1 MIKKKIKNEEV
12 AELSNATIYHFP
24 KYTTMIVNLAN
35 GTAQATRP
43 KVVGQ
48 MSELIQEFDGSSLEE
63 WIDWY
68 SSKKPTAIADAT
80 RKISAL
86 MAEIRKAIEL
96 IDDELIENWVKDLVY
111 NKTYCGLK
119 VQQAI
124 LRYVADLY
132 NQDWRLA
139 NKEEESKGI
148 DGYIG
153 DVPVQIKAD
162 TYKQKGLLNEI
173 IEAPIIF
180 YEKKKDGLNIEFDP
194 ENFTR

>member
-1 MIKKKIKNEEV
+1 
-12 AELSNATIYHFP
+12 
-24 KYTTMIVNLAN
+24 
-35 GTAQATRP
+35 
-43 KVVGQ
+43 
-48 MSELIQEFDGSSLEE
+48 
-63 WIDWY
+63 
-68 SSKKPTAIADAT
+68 
-80 RKISAL
+80 

-124 LRYVADLY
+124 LKYVADLY
-132 NQDWRLA
+132 NQDCRLA

-194 ENFTR
+194 ENFTK

>member
-1 MIKKKIKNEEV
+1 MIKKIKNEDV

-24 KYTTMIVNLAN
+24 KYTTMIVNLVN

-43 KVVGQ
+43 KIVGQ
-48 MSELIQEFDGSSLEE
+48 MSELIQEFDGTTLNE
-63 WIDWY
+63 WIEWY
-68 SSKKPTAIADAT
+68 TAKMPNAIADAT

-86 MAEIRKAIEL
+86 MVEVRKAMEL

-124 LRYVADLY
+124 LRYVAELF
-132 NQDWRLA
+132 NQSWRLA
-139 NKEEESKGI
+139 NKEEEAKGI

-153 DVPVQIKAD
+153 DTPVQIKAD
-162 TYKQKGLLNEI
+162 TYKQKALLNEV

-194 ENFTR
+194 EIFTK

>member
-1 MIKKKIKNEEV
+1 MINKKIKNEEV

-24 KYTTMIVNLAN
+24 KYTTMIVNLVN

-68 SSKKPTAIADAT
+68 TLKKPTAIADAT

-86 MAEIRKAIEL
+86 MVEIKKAIEL

-153 DVPVQIKAD
+153 GVPVQIKAN
-162 TYKQKGLLNEI
+162 TYKQKGMLNEI

-194 ENFTR
+194 ENFTK